1 MFLLCIGGRGI
12 QKACTIYM
20 LVETKTNN
28 EFIDKKGMMMI
39 SQAIIL
45 FILAGLAEIGGGYL
59 IWQWLREDK
68 PLWYG
73 VIGGIVL
80 VVYGVI
86 PTFQK
91 FPSFGRVYAA
101 YGGVFIILAILW
113 GWGIDKK
120 TPDTYD
126 WIGAV
131 ICLIGVTVILW
142 APRH

>member
-1 MFLLCIGGRGI
+1 MRLFKRRVVSI
-12 QKACTIYM
+12 
-20 LVETKTNN
+20 N
-28 EFIDKKGMMMI
+28 
-39 SQAIIL
+39 QAIIL

-59 IWQWLREDK
+59 IWQWLREGR

-73 VIGGIVL
+73 IIGGIVL
-80 VVYGVI
+80 VVYGII

-91 FPSFGRVYAA
+91 FPSFGRVNAA
-101 YGGVFIILAILW
+101 YGGVFIVLALLW

-120 TPDTYD
+120 TPDLYD

-131 ICLIGVTVILW
+131 ICLIGVTVILL